1 MRTRCG
7 SAGFSRMLR
16 IDVVADAVADAAAAA
31 AIAAADL
38 AVVGDVVSYTYF

>member
-16 IDVVADAVADAAAAA
+16 IDVVADAVAAAAAA